1 MRISDW
7 SSDVCS
13 SDLQLLSER
22 RRTGTQQNEDGREA
36 ENEAGAKSHCR
47 QAQRGGITAW
57 SARDGTP
64 CNIGDVAG
72 DKRQHARRQK
82 RDGAGEKGRENPDA
96 RSEEHTSELQS
107 LMRISYAVFCLK
119 KKKKNKQKVDESYR
133 RSNENMK
140 IYNSSSD

>member
-82 RDGAGEKGRENPDA
+82 RDGAGEKGRENHDA
-96 RSEEHTSELQS
+96 RDLRHRRSEEHTYELQS
-107 LMRISYAVFCLK
+107 LMRNSYDVFCLK
-119 KKKKNKQKVDESYR
+119 KTKKT
-133 RSNENMK
+133 K
-140 IYNSSSD
+140 I

>member
-1 MRISDW
+1 MI
-7 SSDVCS
+7 
-13 SDLQLLSER
+13 R
-22 RRTGTQQNEDGREA
+22 RPPRSTRTDTLFPYTTLFR
-36 ENEAGAKSHCR
+36 S

-96 RSEEHTSELQS
+96 RDLRHRSPSSGQET
-107 LMRISYAVFCLK
+107 AAAAPT
-119 KKKKNKQKVDESYR
+119 R
-133 RSNENMK
+133 RPQE
-140 IYNSSSD
+140 IGRAHV